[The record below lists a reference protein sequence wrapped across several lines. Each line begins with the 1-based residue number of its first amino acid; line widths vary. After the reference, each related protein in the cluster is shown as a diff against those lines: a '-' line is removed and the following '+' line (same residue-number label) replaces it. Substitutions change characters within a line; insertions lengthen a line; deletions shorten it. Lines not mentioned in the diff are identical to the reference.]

1 LRLAPTQPAA
11 YCRLRDG
18 DIVQGSNKHTESR
31 WQRVLRSLLYG
42 HGVDR
47 NVKAKARLGLA
58 IVAFAGIFS
67 VIAVR
72 LVMFATVPEGHGGR
86 RSMVQD
92 AVATAR
98 PDILDRN
105 GEILATDVKTPSLFA
120 EPRKIIDV
128 DEAVELLTAVLPDL
142 DASEVRERLSSK
154 RGFVWLKRE
163 ITPSQQQE
171 IHRLGI
177 PSVGFLTEN
186 KRVYPNGPVVSH
198 EIGHVNI
205 DNQGIAGIEKWLDG
219 QGLAALHMAGL
230 ATDQLQ
236 RPVNLAVDLRVQYAL
251 RDELMVAREKYKA
264 KASAGIITDV
274 NTGEIIA
281 MASVPDFDPNNP
293 REANDPNRLNRLTT
307 GVYEMGSTFKAL
319 TLAMALDSGRISL
332 SSTFDARLPLRYGK
346 FEINDFHAQ
355 KRVLSVPEIF
365 TYSSNIGTAR
375 MALSLG
381 VDYHKAFLK
390 KLGQLDRLRTELP
403 ESAEPLVPK
412 HWGELNTVTIAFGHG
427 LSVAPLQAV
436 MGISALVNGGKMIPP
451 TFLKRSA
458 AEADGLA
465 KRVVKPETADKMRY
479 LMRLNVE
486 KGTATRANVP
496 GYYVGGKTG
505 TSEKVVGGR
514 YSKTKVLTSF
524 TAILPADKP
533 RYLLL
538 IMLDEPQGL
547 PETHGFSTSGWNAV
561 PVGARVI
568 ERVAPLLDMPP
579 RFDLPKADQMLL
591 VSAKETR

>member
-1 LRLAPTQPAA
+1 MHAPAPPN
-11 YCRLRDG
+11 
-18 DIVQGSNKHTESR
+18 STETR
-31 WQRVLRSLLYG
+31 WQRWLRSLLYG
-42 HGVDR
+42 RDVDR

-58 IVAFAGIFS
+58 IVAFAAIYC

-72 LVMFATVPEGHGGR
+72 LVMFATMSDGHGAR
-86 RSMVQD
+86 RSVGQD

-105 GEILATDVKTPSLFA
+105 GQILATDVKTPSLFA

-128 DEAVELLTAVLPDL
+128 DEAVELLSAVLPDL
-142 DASEVRERLSSK
+142 DANEVRERLSSK
-154 RGFVWLKRE
+154 KGFVWLKRE
-163 ITPSQQQE
+163 ITPQQQQQ

-177 PSVGFLTEN
+177 PGVGFLTEN

-230 ATDQLQ
+230 ATDRLQ
-236 RPVNLAVDLRVQYAL
+236 RPVNLALDLRVQFAL
-251 RDELMVAREKYKA
+251 REELAHAREKFKA
-264 KASAGIITDV
+264 KAAAGIITDV

-281 MASVPDFDPNNP
+281 LVSEPDYDPNNP
-293 REANDPNRLNRLTT
+293 RAANDPTRINRLTT

-319 TLAMALDSGRISL
+319 TLAMALDSGRVSL
-332 SSTFDARLPLRYGK
+332 GSTFDARASLRYGK
-346 FEINDFHAQ
+346 FTIHDFHAQ
-355 KRVLSVPEIF
+355 KRILSVPEIF
-365 TYSSNIGTAR
+365 TYSSNIGAAR
-375 MALSLG
+375 MALSVG
-381 VDYHKAFLK
+381 VEQHKAFLK

-412 HWGELNTVTIAFGHG
+412 RWGELNTVTIAFGHG

-436 MGISALVNGGKMIPP
+436 MGVSALVNGGKLIPP
-451 TFLKRSA
+451 TFLKRDQ
-458 AEADGLA
+458 AEAERLA
-465 KRVVKPETADKMRY
+465 VRVIKPETAEKMRY

-486 KGTATRANVP
+486 KGTATRADVP

-505 TSEKVVGGR
+505 TSDKVVGGR
-514 YSKTKVLTSF
+514 YSKTKVLSIF

-533 RYLLL
+533 RYQLL
-538 IMLDEPQGL
+538 IMIDEPQGL
-547 PETHGFSTSGWNAV
+547 PETHGFATSGWNAV
-561 PVGARVI
+561 PVGAKVI
-568 ERVAPLLDMPP
+568 ARVAPLLDIPP

-591 VSAKETR
+591 VSAKEAR

>member
-1 LRLAPTQPAA
+1 MHEAR
-11 YCRLRDG
+11 
-18 DIVQGSNKHTESR
+18 KHLEGR
-31 WQRVLRSLLYG
+31 WQRLLRSLLYG
-42 HGVDR
+42 HDVDR
-47 NVKAKARLGLA
+47 NVKAKARIGLA

-67 VIAVR
+67 IIAIR
-72 LVMFATVPEGHGGR
+72 LVMFATTSEGHGGR
-86 RSMVQD
+86 RSITQD

-142 DASEVRERLSSK
+142 DANEVRERLSSK

-163 ITPSQQQE
+163 ITASQQHE

-177 PSVGFLTEN
+177 PGVGFLTEN

-198 EIGHVNI
+198 ELGHVNI

-236 RPVNLAVDLRVQYAL
+236 RPVNLSVDLRVQFAL
-251 RDELMVAREKYKA
+251 RDELIAARDKYKA
-264 KASAGIITDV
+264 KASAGIIADV

-281 MASVPDFDPNNP
+281 MVSEPDFDPNNP
-293 REANDPNRLNRLTT
+293 REATDPNRLNRLTT

-319 TLAMALDSGRISL
+319 TLAMALDSGRVSL
-332 SSTFDARLPLRYGK
+332 SSSFDARMPLRYGK
-346 FEINDFHAQ
+346 FEIHDYHAQ

-365 TYSSNIGTAR
+365 TFSSNIGTAR

-436 MGISALVNGGKMIPP
+436 MGISALVNGGKLIPP
-451 TFLKRSA
+451 TLLKRDQP
-458 AEADGLA
+458 EADRLA
-465 KRVVKPETADKMRY
+465 QRVIKPETAEKMRY

-486 KGTATRANVP
+486 RGTATRANVA

-505 TSEKVVGGR
+505 TSEKVVGGH

-538 IMLDEPQGL
+538 VMLDEPQGL
-547 PETHGFSTSGWNAV
+547 PETHGFATSGWNAV
-561 PVGARVI
+561 PVGAQVI
-568 ERVAPLLDMPP
+568 ERVAPLLDISP

-591 VSAKETR
+591 VSAKEMR

>member
-1 LRLAPTQPAA
+1 MTAPRKSPET
-11 YCRLRDG
+11 
-18 DIVQGSNKHTESR
+18 R
-31 WQRVLRSLLYG
+31 WQRWLRSFLYG
-42 HGVDR
+42 RDVDR

-58 IVAFAGIFS
+58 IVAFAAIYG
-67 VIAVR
+67 VIALR
-72 LVMFATVPEGHGGR
+72 LVMFAEQSDGHGAR
-86 RSMVQD
+86 RSVGAD
-92 AVATAR
+92 ALATAR

-105 GEILATDVKTPSLFA
+105 GQILATDVKAPSLFA
-120 EPRKIIDV
+120 EPRKLIDV
-128 DEAVELLTAVLPDL
+128 DEAEELLTAVLPDL
-142 DASEVRERLSSK
+142 DGNEMRERLSSK

-163 ITPSQQQE
+163 ISAKQQQE

-177 PSVGFLTEN
+177 PGVGFLTEN

-230 ATDQLQ
+230 ATDRLQ
-236 RPVNLAVDLRVQYAL
+236 RPVQLALDLRVQFAL
-251 RDELMVAREKYKA
+251 REELIAAREKFKA
-264 KASAGIITDV
+264 KASSGVIVNV
-274 NTGEIIA
+274 NTGEIVA
-281 MASVPDFDPNNP
+281 LVSEPDYDPNNP
-293 REANDPNRLNRLTT
+293 REANDPTRINRLTT
-307 GVYEMGSTFKAL
+307 GVYEMGSSFKSF
-319 TLAMALDSGRISL
+319 TLAMALDSGKVTLDSK
-332 SSTFDARLPLRYGK
+332 FDARGDLHYGK
-346 FEINDFHAQ
+346 FTIHDYHAQ
-355 KRVLSVPEIF
+355 HRILSVPEIF

-412 HWGELNTVTIAFGHG
+412 NWGELNTVTIAFGQG

-436 MGISALVNGGKMIPP
+436 MGIAALVNGGKLIPP
-451 TFLKRSA
+451 TFLKRDQA
-458 AEADGLA
+458 AADRLA
-465 KRVVKPETADKMRY
+465 TRVIKTETSDKMRY

-486 KGTATRANVP
+486 KGTATRANVA

-524 TAILPADKP
+524 TAIMPADKP
-533 RYLLL
+533 QYLLL
-538 IMLDEPQGL
+538 IMIDEPQGL
-547 PETHGFSTSGWNAV
+547 AETHGFATSGWNAV
-561 PVGARVI
+561 PVGAKVI
-568 ERVAPLLDMPP
+568 ERVAPLLDIPP
-579 RFDLPKADQMLL
+579 RFDLPKADQLL
-591 VSAKETR
+591 LASAKETR

>member
-1 LRLAPTQPAA
+1 MSAHARANSKET
-11 YCRLRDG
+11 
-18 DIVQGSNKHTESR
+18 R
-31 WQRVLRSLLYG
+31 WQRWLRSLLYG
-42 HGVDR
+42 RDVDR

-58 IVAFAGIFS
+58 IVAFTAVYGI
-67 VIAVR
+67 IALR
-72 LVMFATVPEGHGGR
+72 LVTFATINDGHNAR
-86 RSMVQD
+86 RTVGQD

-105 GEILATDVKTPSLFA
+105 GQILATDVKTPSLFA

-128 DEAVELLTAVLPDL
+128 DEAVELLTAVMPDL
-142 DASEVRERLSSK
+142 DASELRERLSSK

-171 IHRLGI
+171 IHRLGL
-177 PSVGFLTEN
+177 PGVGFLTEN

-230 ATDQLQ
+230 ATDRLQ
-236 RPVNLAVDLRVQYAL
+236 KPVALSVDLRVQYAL
-251 RDELMVAREKYKA
+251 RQELVEAREKYKA
-264 KASAGIITDV
+264 IATAGIIADV
-274 NTGEIIA
+274 NTGEIVA
-281 MASVPDFDPNNP
+281 LVSEPDYDPNNP
-293 REANDPNRLNRLTT
+293 REANDPTRINRLTT

-332 SSTFDARLPLRYGK
+332 NSSFDARVPLRYGK
-346 FEINDFHAQ
+346 FEIHDFHAQ
-355 KRVLSVPEIF
+355 KRMLTVPEIF

-375 MALSLG
+375 MAVSLG
-381 VDYHKAFLK
+381 VEYHKAFLK

-412 HWGELNTVTIAFGHG
+412 HWAELNTVTIAFGHG

-451 TFLKRSA
+451 TFLKRDQ
-458 AEADGLA
+458 AEADRLA
-465 KRVVKPETADKMRY
+465 VRVVKPETAEKMRY

-533 RYLLL
+533 RYQLL
-538 IMLDEPQGL
+538 IMLDEPEGL

-561 PVGARVI
+561 PVGAKVI
-568 ERVAPLLDMPP
+568 ERVAPLLDIPP

-591 VSAKETR
+591 VSAKDTR